1 MSRKSFGELLADQ
14 ARYNPNGIIITYG
27 HNKIRW
33 KDLNTKV
40 NRFANALTDLGIKKN
55 DHVIIM
61 FHDCPEFIE
70 SNYALQ
76 KIGAVPIPMNF
87 RFVAREIEYQT
98 NQSDSAAFIFEDMFS
113 EEVNKARPNL
123 KKVKNYICLTREG
136 KGIPKDMLSYEEFIA
151 KSPSTEPPPCTTGD
165 DVCTISYTGGTTGLP
180 KGVVLTYNNF
190 WNLTESI
197 FGDLLSRVAADP
209 KANFGRIIDRLS
221 PIPGLEGFVNRLLY
235 YPKIRS
241 LLAESIPVLLPK
253 VYGTIFA
260 PLVNRITGGFSMF
273 LNMPLFHMA
282 NYQVLITGPMSGLPR
297 YILRTG
303 ISFDPREALEIIEK
317 ERPMLALFVPTQWK
331 RILDYEELDRYD
343 RSSVLV
349 AMTGSGVNPAKQK
362 KRILQKFPS
371 SLIVDV
377 FGQTEMTPDTTLR
390 IDASEDG
397 LKDRS
402 VGRPLVGVEMRIVD
416 INGEDMPQGEVG
428 EILYRSGTVMKEY
441 YKDSEK
447 TAEVMEGG
455 WFHSGD
461 LGYIDK
467 DGELIVVDR
476 MKETISTGGEKVYP
490 HEVEEIL
497 ESHPKVAHVCIIG
510 VPDETWG
517 HTVRAVIELR
527 DGEKATQEEIIDWC
541 RDKMTGFKRPKSVV
555 FIDSLPLNPVG
566 KVLRSQIK
574 EKYGNP
580 SDQQ

>member
-1 MSRKSFGELLADQ
+1 MPRKSFGELLADQ
-14 ARYNPNGIIITYG
+14 ARYNPRGIVITYG
-27 HNKIRW
+27 HKKIRW

-40 NRFANALTDLGIKKN
+40 NKFAGALTDLGIKKG

-76 KIGAVPIPMNF
+76 KIGAVPVPMNF

-98 NQSDSAAFIFEDMFS
+98 NQSDSIMFIFEDMFS
-113 EEVNKARPNL
+113 KEVNKARPNL
-123 KKVKNYICLTREG
+123 KGVKNYICLAREG
-136 KGIPKDMLSYEEFIA
+136 KKIPKDMLNYEEFIT

-197 FGDLLSRVAADP
+197 FGDLLSRTAADP

-241 LLAESIPVLLPK
+241 FVAKLIPRLLPK
-253 VYGTIFA
+253 VYGTAFA
-260 PLVNRITGGFSMF
+260 PLLNRITGGFPMF

-303 ISFDPREALEIIEK
+303 ISFDPREALEIIER

-402 VGRPLVGVEMRIVD
+402 VGRPLAGVEMRIVD
-416 INGEDMPQGEVG
+416 INGEDTPQGEVG

-447 TAEVMEGG
+447 TAEVMDGG

-497 ESHPKVAHVCIIG
+497 ESHPKIRHVCIIG

-527 DGEKATQEEIIDWC
+527 EGKKATQEEIMDWC

-574 EKYGNP
+574 ERYGNP
-580 SDQQ
+580 LSQ

>member
-1 MSRKSFGELLADQ
+1 
-14 ARYNPNGIIITYG
+14 
-27 HNKIRW
+27 
-33 KDLNTKV
+33 
-40 NRFANALTDLGIKKN
+40 
-55 DHVIIM
+55 
-61 FHDCPEFIE
+61 
-70 SNYALQ
+70 
-76 KIGAVPIPMNF
+76 
-87 RFVAREIEYQT
+87 
-98 NQSDSAAFIFEDMFS
+98 
-113 EEVNKARPNL
+113 
-123 KKVKNYICLTREG
+123 
-136 KGIPKDMLSYEEFIA
+136 
-151 KSPSTEPPPCTTGD
+151 
-165 DVCTISYTGGTTGLP
+165 VCTISYTGGTTGLP